1 MDPNG
6 RSQVIRES
14 VLVEAILLSSGVG
27 FFQIG
32 RGGK

>member
-6 RSQVIRES
+6 RSQVIRGS

-27 FFQIG
+27 FFQIR